1 MKRKIL
7 LILFSVL
14 LYTSL
19 DVYAGQDDNW
29 RDGEKPHLAPIR
41 PLVYV
46 AYDESSEQL
55 SVSFRRAVD
64 EAYLYVYKDGSL
76 VGMDWL
82 VNTVAGTTYT
92 YSAAEEG
99 MYTIVLQIG
108 ESTVTLFEETI

>member
-1 MKRKIL
+1 M
-7 LILFSVL
+7 
-14 LYTSL
+14 YML
-19 DVYAGQDDNW
+19 DKMIIGEM
-29 RDGEKPHLAPIR
+29 GEKPHLAPIR
-41 PLVYV
+41 PLAYV

-82 VNTVAGTTYT
+82 VNTAAGTTYT